1 MQDANVSLLPQDVCK
16 LGLIYSEIAVMF
28 IELVMLIYT
37 GMLQHARKQIAV
49 TRQFEVASIFSYVTM
64 FAVQNYLRSAYKFMR
79 IWKINLL
86 RSEKFI
92 FLPLTQ
98 PTGCMIRCGG
108 SFFWG
113 GGDGWGCR

>member
-79 IWKINLL
+79 I
-86 RSEKFI
+86 
-92 FLPLTQ
+92 
-98 PTGCMIRCGG
+98 
-108 SFFWG
+108 
-113 GGDGWGCR
+113 